1 MPSLETVVWYALL
14 ALLTVSLGGAGLL
27 LAWAGLGL
35 WRTGRR
41 MRRTPAEHRAAV
53 LRQLNDD

>member
-14 ALLTVSLGGAGLL
+14 ALLTVSLGVGGLL
-27 LAWAGLGL
+27 VGWACVGF

-41 MRRTPAEHRAAV
+41 LRRTPAEHRAAT
-53 LRQLNDD
+53 LRVINGD